1 MNKKVIILVAAHKP
15 YRMPTDGMYLPIQ
28 VGAAG
33 KESIGFQR
41 DDEGENISA
50 LNPSFCELTAVYWAW
65 KNLDADYIGLAHYRR
80 HFALR
85 SGNDLWNQVLRGD
98 ELEPDLGRIRVFVPN
113 KRRYFIETLYSHYAH
128 THEARHLDET
138 RKIIEKKHPDMI
150 PACDRVFQ
158 QRWGYMFN
166 MMILEHSLFNDYCSW
181 LFEILFE
188 LQNRIGTAD
197 LTPFNARY
205 VGRISEILWNVWLT
219 WMIETGELTHE
230 EIREIPVIH
239 MEETNWWRKGTRF
252 LKAKFLNQKYE

>member
-15 YRMPTDGMYLPIQ
+15 YRMPLDEMYLPVQ

-33 KESIGFQR
+33 KEGIGFQR

-50 LNPSFCELTAVYWAW
+50 LNSSFCELTAVYWAW
-65 KNLDADYIGLAHYRR
+65 KNLDADYIGLVHYRR

-85 SGNDLWNQVLRGD
+85 SGSDLWNQVLRRD
-98 ELEPDLGRIRVFVPN
+98 ELESDLGRVRVFVPN

-128 THEARHLDET
+128 THEAIHLDET
-138 RKIIEKKHPDMI
+138 RKIIEEKHPDMI

-188 LQNRIGTAD
+188 VQNRIGTTN

-205 VGRISEILWNVWLT
+205 IGRISEILWNVWLAR
-219 WMIETGELTHE
+219 MIETGELTHGA
-230 EIREIPVIH
+230 IREIPVIH

-252 LKAKFLNQKYE
+252 LRAKFLNQKYG